1 MGISYVR
8 EYRSGY
14 LKLRLQKMSRNRYV
28 VVTLIQNAI
37 LGGLGLLIPYAV
49 YCLHL
54 YFQYGTKAYLNI
66 KEGETVIMFHPKL
79 AASNTIAYVCLIG
92 AFVLLAGVTFA
103 TFAIGISAW
112 IKNTFLTLILPFVLC
127 IAMAILI
134 PDNRFD
140 LLLIFAPNGY
150 ASASVPIILIMSG
163 ILILTGIILFAVGVK
178 NNEK

>member
-1 MGISYVR
+1 MLYIKKYSGFIISIVIGLLLYEEANYAYTYRAATAYSDHMIYRLILSMGSGSSGWNGILFPILAALPMGISYVR

-66 KEGETVIMFHPKL
+66 KEGETVIMFHPEL
-79 AASNTIAYVCLIG
+79 AASNTIAYVCL
-92 AFVLLAGVTFA
+92 
-103 TFAIGISAW
+103 
-112 IKNTFLTLILPFVLC
+112 P
-127 IAMAILI
+127 
-134 PDNRFD
+134 
-140 LLLIFAPNGY
+140 
-150 ASASVPIILIMSG
+150 
-163 ILILTGIILFAVGVK
+163 
-178 NNEK
+178 

>member
-1 MGISYVR
+1 M
-8 EYRSGY
+8 
-14 LKLRLQKMSRNRYV
+14 
-28 VVTLIQNAI
+28 
-37 LGGLGLLIPYAV
+37 
-49 YCLHL
+49 LH
-54 YFQYGTKAYLNI
+54 
-66 KEGETVIMFHPKL
+66 
-79 AASNTIAYVCLIG
+79 
-92 AFVLLAGVTFA
+92 
-103 TFAIGISAW
+103 FAIGISAW

-150 ASASVPIILIMSG
+150 AWASVPIILIMSG